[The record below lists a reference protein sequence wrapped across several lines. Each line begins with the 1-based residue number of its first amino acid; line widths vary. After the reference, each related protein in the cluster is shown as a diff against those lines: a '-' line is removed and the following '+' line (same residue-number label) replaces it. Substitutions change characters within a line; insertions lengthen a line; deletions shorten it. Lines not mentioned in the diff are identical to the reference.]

1 MSTDAALPISH
12 WRRAWLYV
20 AGGLALLFLIAP
32 SLIIV
37 PMSFSGS
44 TLLQFP
50 PESWSL
56 RWYEAYLG
64 SIEWRDATIVSLK
77 VAIMTTLVATPIGTA
92 AAYALNTGV
101 MRFTGLIQTVL
112 TVALIIPVILLGIG
126 TFFIYARVG
135 LNNTLTG
142 LVIAHTVQAL
152 PLVVLTVLS
161 GFRTYDMNQERV
173 ARSLGANRFAA
184 FCQVTVPQI
193 RFSIVSG
200 ALFAFITSFDEVVV
214 SLFISGGDTTT
225 LTRRMFNAL
234 RDQVDPTIA
243 AISTCLIILSIILLS
258 AAQFFGRSRASR
270 QS

>member
-1 MSTDAALPISH
+1 
-12 WRRAWLYV
+12 
-20 AGGLALLFLIAP
+20 
-32 SLIIV
+32 
-37 PMSFSGS
+37 
-44 TLLQFP
+44 
-50 PESWSL
+50 
-56 RWYEAYLG
+56 
-64 SIEWRDATIVSLK
+64 
-77 VAIMTTLVATPIGTA
+77 
-92 AAYALNTGV
+92 
-101 MRFTGLIQTVL
+101 VL
-112 TVALIIPVILLGIG
+112 TATLIIPVILVGIG
-126 TFFIYARVG
+126 TFFLYARVG

-152 PLVVLTVLS
+152 PLVVLTILS

-184 FCQVTVPQI
+184 FWQVTVPQI

-243 AISTCLIILSIILLS
+243 AISTCLIALSIVLLS
-258 AAQFFGRSRASR
+258 AAQLLGQRQTSR
-270 QS
+270 

>member
-1 MSTDAALPISH
+1 MNSDQALPISH
-12 WRRAWLYV
+12 WRRLWLYV
-20 AGGLALLFLIAP
+20 LGGLVLFYLIAP

-50 PESWSL
+50 PETWSL
-56 RWYEAYLG
+56 RWYEAYFG
-64 SIEWRDATIVSLK
+64 AVEWRDATVVSVK

-92 AAYALNTGV
+92 AAYAINSGV
-101 MRFTGLIQTVL
+101 LRFAGFIQTLL
-112 TVALIIPVILLGIG
+112 TVALIIPVILVGIG
-126 TFFIYARVG
+126 TFFLYARLG

-161 GFRTYDMNQERV
+161 GFRTFDMNQERV
-173 ARSLGANRFAA
+173 ARSLGANRLAA
-184 FCQVTVPQI
+184 FWQVTVPQI

-225 LTRRMFNAL
+225 LTRRMFTAL

-243 AISTCLIILSIILLS
+243 AISTCLIVLSIVLLTL
-258 AAQFFGRSRASR
+258 AQVLGRRRS
-270 QS
+270 

>member
-1 MSTDAALPISH
+1 MNQDNALPISH
-12 WRRAWLYV
+12 GRRLWLYV
-20 AGGLALLFLIAP
+20 LGGLVLVYLIAP

-37 PMSFSGS
+37 PMSFSGQS
-44 TLLQFP
+44 LLQFP
-50 PESWSL
+50 PESWSV
-56 RWYEAYLG
+56 RWYQAYFG
-64 SIEWRDATIVSLK
+64 SVEWRDATIVSVK
-77 VAIMTTLVATPIGTA
+77 VAIMTTIVATPIGTA
-92 AAYALNTGV
+92 AAYAINSGV
-101 MRFTGLIQTVL
+101 LRFTGFIQTLL
-112 TVALIIPVILLGIG
+112 TVTLIIPVILVGIG
-126 TFFIYARVG
+126 TFFLYARLG

-173 ARSLGANRFAA
+173 ARSLGANRLAA
-184 FCQVTVPQI
+184 FWQVTVPQI
-193 RFSIVSG
+193 RFSVVSG

-243 AISTCLIILSIILLS
+243 AISTCLIVLSIILLS
-258 AAQFFGRSRASR
+258 AAQLLGRREPSR
-270 QS
+270 

>member
-1 MSTDAALPISH
+1 MNQDNTLPISH
-12 WRRAWLYV
+12 WRRSWLYV
-20 AGGLALLFLIAP
+20 LGGLVLVYLIAP
-32 SLIIV
+32 SLVIV
-37 PMSFSGS
+37 PMSFSAS

-50 PESWSL
+50 PEEWSV
-56 RWYEAYLG
+56 RWYEAYFG
-64 SIEWRDATIVSLK
+64 SIEWRDATMVSVK

-92 AAYALNTGV
+92 AAYAINSRVL
-101 MRFTGLIQTVL
+101 RFSGSIQTLL
-112 TVALIIPVILLGIG
+112 TATLIIPVILVGIG
-126 TFFIYARVG
+126 TFFLYARLG

-142 LVIAHTVQAL
+142 LIIAHTVQAL
-152 PLVVLTVLS
+152 PLVVLTALS

-184 FCQVTVPQI
+184 FWQVTVPQI

-243 AISTCLIILSIILLS
+243 AISTCLIVFSIVLLS
-258 AAQFFGRSRASR
+258 AAQLLGRRESSR
-270 QS
+270 

>member
-1 MSTDAALPISH
+1 MSAENSLPISH
-12 WRRAWLYV
+12 ARRLWLY
-20 AGGLALLFLIAP
+20 ALGALVLVYLIAP

-50 PESWSL
+50 PGTWSL
-56 RWYEAYLG
+56 RWYEAYFG
-64 SIEWRDATIVSLK
+64 SVEWRDATIVSAK
-77 VAIMTTLVATPIGTA
+77 VAIMTTMVATPIGMA
-92 AAYALNTGV
+92 AAYAINSGV
-101 MRFTGLIQTVL
+101 LRFSGFIQTVL
-112 TVALIIPVILLGIG
+112 TATLIIPVILVGIG
-126 TFFIYARVG
+126 TFFLYARIG

-152 PLVVLTVLS
+152 PLVVLTILS

-184 FCQVTVPQI
+184 FWQVTVPQI

-243 AISTCLIILSIILLS
+243 AISTCLIALSIVLLS
-258 AAQFFGRSRASR
+258 AAQLLGQRQTSR
-270 QS
+270 

>member
-1 MSTDAALPISH
+1 
-12 WRRAWLYV
+12 
-20 AGGLALLFLIAP
+20 
-32 SLIIV
+32 
-37 PMSFSGS
+37 MSFSDS
-44 TLLQFP
+44 AFLQFP
-50 PESWSL
+50 PPAWSL
-56 RWYEAYLG
+56 RWYEAYFG
-64 SIEWRDATIVSLK
+64 SIEWREATIVSLK

-92 AAYALNTGV
+92 AAYAINSGGL
-101 MRFTGLIQTVL
+101 RFTGLIHILL
-112 TVALIIPVILLGIG
+112 TVSLIIPVILVGIG

-173 ARSLGANRFAA
+173 ARSLGASRFAA
-184 FCQVTVPQI
+184 FRQVTMPQI
-193 RFSIVSG
+193 RFSMVSG

-243 AISTCLIILSIILLS
+243 AISTCLIVLSIILLS
-258 AAQFFGRSRASR
+258 AAQLFGRGRSS
-270 QS
+270 Q